1 MPPPETQS
9 PPTVGAVEGPKTQ
22 SGDDQLGD
30 KNTPKPRTPDDY
42 RHARFAL
49 HSQIRRL
56 LIGRAA
62 ETAPGKHAGN
72 VYRTAACTWV
82 RTGDVS
88 VVRPAGRDSF
98 HYKGLVTCG
107 SVWVCPLCAAKIQE
121 RRRLEVAMAIAYA
134 SSIERAPFMASFTF
148 PHRVDQPLAQL
159 LKLQAQALTK
169 MRQRRDYMALMLK
182 VGTAGRIRSLEVTHG
197 ANGWHPH
204 THELLFCVPEIPAAY
219 LRDELSRMWLKA
231 CRSVGLFVEGRD
243 REGDFLRHSVDVQ
256 AGDQGVAAYLAKLDD
271 QSAWGL
277 SHELTKASSKQGRR
291 SGQHP
296 FALASSTATRYL
308 FLEYVEAM
316 KGQRQLVWSRGLK
329 AAVGVAEL
337 TDEEVAQ
344 QETEKADA
352 VISIP
357 LPAWRVI
364 LGNDARCEI
373 LHAARIGGE
382 PEIFKLL
389 RLLGYDHPKEADS

>member
-9 PPTVGAVEGPKTQ
+9 PPTVAAVEGPKTQ
-22 SGDDQLGD
+22 SGEDQLGD
-30 KNTPKPRTPDDY
+30 KNTPKSRTPDEY
-42 RHARFAL
+42 RRDRFAL

-98 HYKGLVTCG
+98 HYKGVVTCG

-121 RRRLEVAMAIAYA
+121 RRRLEVALAIAYA
-134 SSIERAPFMASFTF
+134 KSIERAPFMASFTF
-148 PHRVDQPLAQL
+148 PHRVDQPLSLL
-159 LKLQAQALTK
+159 LKLQSQALTK
-169 MRQRRDYMALMLK
+169 MRQRRDYIALMLK
-182 VGTAGRIRSLEVTHG
+182 AGSAGRIRSLEVTHG

-204 THELLFCVPEIPAAY
+204 THELLFCVPEIPSAY
-219 LRDELSRMWLKA
+219 LREELARMWLKA
-231 CRSVGLFVEGRD
+231 CRSVGLFREDRD
-243 REGDFLRHSVDVQ
+243 READFLRHSVDVQ
-256 AGDQGVAAYLAKLDD
+256 AGDEGVASYLAKLDD

-291 SGQHP
+291 TGRHP
-296 FALASSTATRYL
+296 FALAAEKSTRRL

-329 AAVGVAEL
+329 SAVGL
-337 TDEEVAQ
+337 DDLSDEEVAQ
-344 QETEKADA
+344 QETEKADL
-352 VISIP
+352 VIGIP

-364 LGNDARCEI
+364 LGNDARYEV
-373 LHAARIGGE
+373 LHAARSGGE
-382 PEIFKLL
+382 SEILKLL
-389 RLLGYDHPKEADS
+389 RLLGWSPS